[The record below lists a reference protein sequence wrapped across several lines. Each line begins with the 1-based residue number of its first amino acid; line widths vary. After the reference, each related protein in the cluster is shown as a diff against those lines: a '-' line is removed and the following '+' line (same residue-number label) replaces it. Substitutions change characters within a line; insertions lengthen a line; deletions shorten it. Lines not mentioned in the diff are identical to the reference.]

1 MKRERERDTFFHQHP
16 LRLDTN
22 WSNTWLNWGFFSGVC
37 VWIRGMNLIDWFIPI
52 PYVSYMS
59 NYCILHTFGNLRGM
73 TSKYHTWNIW
83 PWLLII
89 YFIHSSAKKNIPQ
102 SQCRQRLGN
111 LQCPYLSSGSP
122 KRWDFV
128 KSSSTTSVSSS
139 PWKVARIVHGRG
151 DLHCFGLHYE

>member
-89 YFIHSSAKKNIPQ
+89 YFIHSSAKKKTFRRANA
-102 SQCRQRLGN
+102 G
-111 LQCPYLSSGSP
+111 SGLETFSARTWALAVP
-122 KRWDFV
+122 KDGT
-128 KSSSTTSVSSS
+128 SSSRQV
-139 PWKVARIVHGRG
+139 PHLCQVLHGR
-151 DLHCFGLHYE
+151 LPE